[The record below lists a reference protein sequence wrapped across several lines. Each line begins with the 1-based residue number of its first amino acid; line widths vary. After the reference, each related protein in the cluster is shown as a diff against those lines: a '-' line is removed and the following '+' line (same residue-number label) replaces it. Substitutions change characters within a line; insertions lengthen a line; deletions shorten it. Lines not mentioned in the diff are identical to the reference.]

1 MVVEQTP
8 TDPLPSSRSSG
19 TSFSLFTN
27 EDIDPESNMPDKA
40 PQEILND
47 SPSIEIVS
55 VQQES
60 ESSLIQTRKHPLF
73 WYPDGNVIVQIE
85 NTQFKLHRSWLV
97 KRSGFFATVMGST
110 NYVGDQAR
118 VEQVD
123 EDTICY
129 ISSTT
134 ADDFATLLTAI
145 DEAMYGFLSS
155 FQVSRI
161 LKNLP

>member
-1 MVVEQTP
+1 MTLTRNLLYP
-8 TDPLPSSRSSG
+8 H
-19 TSFSLFTN
+19 
-27 EDIDPESNMPDKA
+27 
-40 PQEILND
+40 EIPNHP
-47 SPSIEIVS
+47 PSIEVVP

-97 KRSGFFATVMGST
+97 KRSKFFATVMGST

-118 VEQVD
+118 IEQVG

-134 ADDFATLLTAI
+134 ANDFATLLTAI
-145 DEAMYGFLSS
+145 DEVMYDFLSS
-155 FQVSRI
+155 FLVSCI
-161 LKNLP
+161 LKLLP